1 MLADM
6 TLEELNRKVLEDTDL
21 SRLTRELF
29 CEYEA
34 RNEAKRQSSA
44 RGIRESIRENPL
56 EENGALKA
64 VFFHNRKALFCWRP
78 TGLKWQRIGA
88 VAPKQARVLTNPNL
102 SAALSERTM
111 AQAVAQRRQNQPRPA
126 AEFTREEWAAFGVE
140 DLRVDD
146 YVWCGNSY
154 FQPADVLFGTRTG
167 EQEKLE
173 ENVISVVT
181 MAASLSHQSADQDA
195 IPKIAGPGLN
205 MRSRTPSQQSST
217 LKAKDVAQAE
227 VLHRGVQLENG
238 WQEWKAPDG
247 RRYVD
252 LTFLLSSLFAS
263 ISNYVRTSVLKKLC
277 LFVCAAIIFI
287 LILKLVNGR
296 RLRGSEKA

>member
-34 RNEAKRQSSA
+34 RNEKKRQSSA
-44 RGIRESIRENPL
+44 RGIRESVRENPL

-167 EQEKLE
+167 EQEQIE

-247 RRYVD
+247 RRHVD
-252 LTFLLSSLFAS
+252 STFLFLL
-263 ISNYVRTSVLKKLC
+263 VC
-277 LFVCAAIIFI
+277 LYQ
-287 LILKLVNGR
+287 
-296 RLRGSEKA
+296 